1 MPQTS
6 SLYGN
11 LLTLAFVVLL
21 GVPSIVL
28 FTYHIDSHPLVS
40 AAVFGVGI
48 LAGAFLL
55 SWAAEVAE
63 LDISASLAI
72 AILALLT
79 VLPEYVIE
87 AVLAWDA
94 GASFDLVARVATEE
108 TDRVAANVTG
118 AIRLLIGF
126 GWAAVILIYW
136 LRARKPLDLKG
147 MLDPELPFMALAT
160 VLTLAIFARG
170 EIHVLLAVVL
180 IAVYAVYLWKIT
192 REEGEA
198 QELVG
203 VSAWLG
209 SLPVARRRAAVLLL
223 LAYATVVIVVAADP
237 FVESLVESGR
247 NLGIDDFILIQWIAP
262 LASETPEVLVAVLFS
277 LRSRPAVG
285 IAILISSEVSKLT
298 LLIGSMVVIF
308 SISAGEI
315 LSFPLNLRQADEFL
329 LTTAAA
335 LFGLALL
342 ARRRADW
349 KGGALLLALF
359 IAQLFFPD
367 REQRFWFAIG
377 YFALAGLILALDWR
391 RLPYLVNEK
400 WGEAGESR
408 EDSGG

>member
-1 MPQTS
+1 MRETPS
-6 SLYGN
+6 PYGN
-11 LLTLAFVVLL
+11 LVILSLVALL
-21 GVPSIVL
+21 GGPSIVL
-28 FTYHIDSHPLVS
+28 FIYHLESHPLVL

-94 GASFDLVARVATEE
+94 GASFDPVAGVATEE
-108 TDRVAANVTG
+108 TNRVAANVTG

-136 LRARKPLDLKG
+136 LRARKPLDLRG
-147 MLDPELPFMALAT
+147 ALDPELPFMALAT
-160 VLTLAIFARG
+160 VLTLAIFALG
-170 EIHVLLAVVL
+170 EIHVLLAAAL
-180 IAVYAVYLWKIT
+180 IAVYAVYLWKIC

-198 QELVG
+198 QDLVG

-209 SLPVARRRAAVLLL
+209 SLPPTPRRTMVVAL
-223 LAYATVVIVVAADP
+223 LAYATVVIIVAADP

-247 NLGIDDFILIQWIAP
+247 NLGIDDFILIQWVAP

-277 LRSRPAVG
+277 LRSRPAAG
-285 IAILISSEVSKLT
+285 LAILISSEVNKFT

-308 SISAGEI
+308 SISAGQV

-329 LTTAAA
+329 LTTAVAV
-335 LFGLALL
+335 FGLVLL
-342 ARRRADW
+342 ARRRSDW
-349 KGGALLLALF
+349 RGGAVLLALF
-359 IAQLFFPD
+359 VAHLFFPA
-367 REQRFWFAIG
+367 REQRFWFSMG
-377 YFALAGLILALDWR
+377 YFVLAGLIVAVDLR
-391 RLPYLVNEK
+391 RLRYLVSER
-400 WGEAGESR
+400 WGEVEEGV
-408 EDSGG
+408 GNTGK

>member
-1 MPQTS
+1 MRQATS
-6 SLYGN
+6 PYRN
-11 LLTLAFVVLL
+11 LLALVFVGLL
-21 GVPSIVL
+21 GAPSFVL
-28 FTYHIDSHPLVS
+28 FTYHADLHPLAEASVYG
-40 AAVFGVGI
+40 AGI

-94 GASFDLVARVATEE
+94 GASFDPATGAVTEE
-108 TDRVAANVTG
+108 TNRVAANVTG
-118 AIRLLIGF
+118 AIRLLVGF
-126 GWAAVILIYW
+126 GWAVVILIYW
-136 LRARKPLDLKG
+136 LKARRPLDLRG
-147 MLDPELPFMALAT
+147 MLDPELPFMALG
-160 VLTLAIFARG
+160 VLLTLAIFALG

-180 IAVYAVYLWKIT
+180 IGVYAAYMWRISQ
-192 REEGEA
+192 EGKEA

-203 VSAWLG
+203 VSAWPG
-209 SLPVARRRAAVLLL
+209 SLPAAWRRTAVAVLLL
-223 LAYATVVIVVAADP
+223 YATAIILMAADP

-247 NLGIDDFILIQWIAP
+247 DLGIDDFILIQWIAP
-262 LASETPEVLVAVLFS
+262 LASETPEVVVAVLFA
-277 LRSRPAVG
+277 LRSNPAAG
-285 IAILISSEVSKLT
+285 LTILISSEVNKFT

-335 LFGLALL
+335 VFGLALL

-349 KGGALLLALF
+349 KPGVALLALF
-359 IAQLFFPD
+359 LAHLFFPG
-367 REQRFWFAIG
+367 REERFWFALG
-377 YFALAGLILALDWR
+377 YFALAAAVFALDWR
-391 RLPYLVNEK
+391 RLKFLVSEK
-400 WGEAGESR
+400 WGDAGEEEER
-408 EDSGG
+408 R

>member
-1 MPQTS
+1 MI
-6 SLYGN
+6 
-11 LLTLAFVVLL
+11 LLA
-21 GVPSIVL
+21 GPSIAL
-28 FTYHIDSHPLVS
+28 FLFQFESHPLIPV
-40 AAVFGVGI
+40 AVFGLGI

-94 GASFDLVARVATEE
+94 GASFDPVAGVATEE
-108 TDRVAANVTG
+108 TNRVAANVTG

-136 LRARKPLDLKG
+136 LRIRKPLDLRG
-147 MLDPELPFMALAT
+147 ALDPELPFMSLAV
-160 VLTLAIFARG
+160 VLTIAIFALG
-170 EIHVLLAVVL
+170 EIHVILAALL
-180 IAVYAVYLWKIT
+180 IAVYAVYLWRIC

-209 SLPVARRRAAVLLL
+209 SLPVARRRSAVVALLL
-223 LAYATVVIVVAADP
+223 YATAVILVAADP
-237 FVESLVESGR
+237 FVEGLVESGR
-247 NLGIDDFILIQWIAP
+247 SLGIDEFILIQWIAP
-262 LASETPEVLVAVLFS
+262 LASETPEVVVAVLFS
-277 LRSRPAVG
+277 LRSRPATG
-285 IAILISSEVSKLT
+285 LAILIASEVNKFT

-315 LSFPLNLRQADEFL
+315 LSFPLNPRQSDEFL

-335 LFGLALL
+335 VFGLALL
-342 ARRRADW
+342 ARRQVDW
-349 KGGALLLALF
+349 KGSVTLLALF
-359 IAQLFFPD
+359 IAHLFFPGQD
-367 REQRFWFAIG
+367 QRLWFAIG
-377 YFALAGLILALDWR
+377 YFALAGIIFALDWH
-391 RLPYLVNEK
+391 RLLLLAGEK
-400 WGEAGESR
+400 WVEEGTKG
-408 EDSGG
+408 

>member
-1 MPQTS
+1 MI
-6 SLYGN
+6 
-11 LLTLAFVVLL
+11 LL
-21 GVPSIVL
+21 GGPSIVL
-28 FTYHIDSHPLVS
+28 FIYHIDTHPLVL
-40 AAVFGVGI
+40 AAVLGVGI

-94 GASFDLVARVATEE
+94 GASYDPVARVATEE
-108 TDRVAANVTG
+108 TNRVAANVTG

-136 LRARKPLDLKG
+136 LRVRKPLDLRG
-147 MLDPELPFMALAT
+147 ALEPELPFMALAT
-160 VLTLAIFARG
+160 VLTLAIFALG
-170 EIHVLLAVVL
+170 EIHVLLAALL
-180 IAVYAVYLWKIT
+180 IGVYAVYLWKIT

-209 SLPVARRRAAVLLL
+209 SLPVARRRTAVVLL
-223 LAYATVVIVVAADP
+223 LAYATAVIIVAADP
-237 FVESLVESGR
+237 FVESLVATGR
-247 NLGIDDFILIQWIAP
+247 DLGIDDFILIQWIAP

-285 IAILISSEVSKLT
+285 LAILISSEVSKLT

-308 SISAGEI
+308 SISAGEV

-329 LTTAAA
+329 LTTAVAV
-335 LFGLALL
+335 FGLALL

-349 KGGALLLALF
+349 KGGAILLALF
-359 IAQLFFPD
+359 IAHLFFPG
-367 REQRFWFAIG
+367 REPRFWFAIA

-400 WGEAGESR
+400 WGKAGEKGR
-408 EDSGG
+408 DIGG

>member
-1 MPQTS
+1 MQQTPAPHR
-6 SLYGN
+6 N
-11 LLTLAFVVLL
+11 RLTLAFVILL
-21 GVPSIVL
+21 GVPSFAL
-28 FTYHIDSHPLVS
+28 FIYHLDSHPLVA
-40 AAVFGVGI
+40 AAVFGMGI

-94 GASFDLVARVATEE
+94 GASFDPAARVATEE

-136 LRARKPLDLKG
+136 LRSRKPLDLRG
-147 MLDPELPFMALAT
+147 ALDPELPFMALAT
-160 VLTLAIFARG
+160 VLTLAIFALG
-170 EIHVLLAVVL
+170 SIHVLLAVLL

-192 REEGEA
+192 RDEGES

-209 SLPVARRRAAVLLL
+209 SFPVARRRMAVVML
-223 LAYATVVIVVAADP
+223 LAYATAVILVAADP
-237 FVESLVESGR
+237 FVESLVESGK

-277 LRSRPAVG
+277 LRSRPAAG
-285 IAILISSEVSKLT
+285 LAILISSEVGKLT

-315 LSFPLNLRQADEFL
+315 LSFPLNPRQADEFL
-329 LTTAAA
+329 LTTATAV
-335 LFGLALL
+335 FGLALL

-349 KGGALLLALF
+349 KSGTVLLALF
-359 IAQLFFPD
+359 IAHLFFPAS
-367 REQRFWFAIG
+367 EQRFWFAIG
-377 YFALAGLILALDWR
+377 YFTLAALLFAADWR
-391 RLPYLVNEK
+391 SLRFLVSEK
-400 WGEAGESR
+400 WGEAWESS
-408 EDSGG
+408 EDTRG

>member
-1 MPQTS
+1 MRQTRA
-6 SLYGN
+6 LHGN
-11 LLTLAFVVLL
+11 FLTLAFVILL
-21 GVPSIVL
+21 GIPGIVL
-28 FTYHIDSHPLVS
+28 FIAHLDFHPL
-40 AAVFGVGI
+40 ATALVFGVGI

-94 GASFDLVARVATEE
+94 GASFDPVTRAATEE
-108 TDRVAANVTG
+108 TNRVAANVTG

-126 GWAAVILIYW
+126 GWPAVILIYW
-136 LRARKPLDLKG
+136 LRNRKPLEMRG
-147 MLDPELPFMALAT
+147 ELDPELPFMALAT
-160 VLTLAIFARG
+160 VLTLAIFALG
-170 EIHVLLAVVL
+170 EIHVLLAVAL
-180 IAVYAVYLWKIT
+180 IAIYAVYLWKIT

-209 SLPVARRRAAVLLL
+209 SLPATRRRVAVALL
-223 LAYATVVIVVAADP
+223 LAYATGVILVAADP
-237 FVESLVESGR
+237 FVASLVESGR
-247 NLGIDDFILIQWIAP
+247 GLGIDDFILIQWIAP

-277 LRSRPAVG
+277 LRGRAALG
-285 IAILISSEVSKLT
+285 IAVLISSEVNKFT

-329 LTTAAA
+329 LTTAMA

-349 KGGALLLALF
+349 KGGAALLALF
-359 IAQLFFPD
+359 VGHLFFPGS
-367 REQRFWFAIG
+367 EQRFWFAIG
-377 YFALAGLILALDWR
+377 CFVMAGGIFALDWR
-391 RLPYLVNEK
+391 RLRYLVSER
-400 WGEAGESR
+400 WG
-408 EDSGG
+408 GG

>member
-1 MPQTS
+1 MQQTPAHHR
-6 SLYGN
+6 N
-11 LLTLAFVVLL
+11 LLTLAFVILL
-21 GVPSIVL
+21 GSPSLVL
-28 FTYHIDSHPLVS
+28 FIYHLETHPLVL

-94 GASFDLVARVATEE
+94 GASFDPVARVATEE

-118 AIRLLIGF
+118 AIRLLIGL

-136 LRARKPLDLKG
+136 LRARKPLDLRG
-147 MLDPELPFMALAT
+147 ALDPELPFMALAT
-160 VLTLAIFARG
+160 VLTLAIFAMG
-170 EIHVLLAVVL
+170 EIHVLLAAAL

-192 REEGEA
+192 REEGET

-209 SLPVARRRAAVLLL
+209 SLPVAHRRMAVVAL
-223 LAYATVVIVVAADP
+223 LAYATVVILVAADP
-237 FVESLVESGR
+237 FVESLVTSGR

-277 LRSRPAVG
+277 MRSRPAVG
-285 IAILISSEVSKLT
+285 LAILISSEVNKFT

-315 LSFPLNLRQADEFL
+315 LSFPLNLRQNDEFL
-329 LTTAAA
+329 LTTAVAV
-335 LFGLALL
+335 FGLILL
-342 ARRRADW
+342 ARRRAGW
-349 KGGALLLALF
+349 RGGAVLLALF
-359 IAQLFFPD
+359 TAHLFFPD
-367 REQRFWFAIG
+367 REHRFWFAIA
-377 YFALAGLILALDWR
+377 YFALSGLILALDWR
-391 RLPYLVNEK
+391 RLRYLVSEK
-400 WGEAGESR
+400 WGDVGESAKAAQ
-408 EDSGG
+408 E